1 MIPYDH
7 ADVLERLWTQFQNA
21 PNLIAALTKLL
32 IDPANQAELLLEDGT
47 KVNVVDG
54 EGLAL
59 DAIGEMVNFPR
70 GGLDDVLYR
79 IALTIRT
86 RTYVSGGTV
95 PDFTM
100 LLRAILP
107 DHPVPIPVKEWF
119 PASIR
124 AYLTGVDPQLGKLI
138 EALFRDNLKAAGVN
152 GVFAVHED
160 TCVTF
165 SSSHGPVTTLG
176 WLGSS
181 HGPTDTQAGWAH
193 AIKI

>member
-7 ADVLERLWTQFQNA
+7 SDILERLWTQFQNA
-21 PNLIAALTKLL
+21 PNLIAAIERLL
-32 IDPANQAELLLEDGT
+32 IGPANQAELLLEDAT
-47 KVNVVDG
+47 MANVVDG
-54 EGLAL
+54 EGVAL
-59 DAIGEMVNFPR
+59 DAIGEMVGFPR
-70 GGLDDVLYR
+70 GGLDDTLYR
-79 IALTIRT
+79 LALVIRT

-107 DHPVPIPVKEWF
+107 EHPSPIPVKEWF

-124 AYLTGVDPQLGKLI
+124 AYLMGIEPQLGKLI

-152 GVFAVHED
+152 GVIAVHDE